1 MRHSEMTDPLGDP
14 RSIET
19 LLAVMNALRTPETG
33 CPWDLEQDFS
43 SIAPYTIEEAYE
55 VADAIERLNMEDLCD
70 ELGDLQLQVVYHAR
84 LADEAGSFS
93 FGDVIEAIVTKMI
106 RRHPHVFGDA
116 EGVKSVAVKGMWE
129 GIKASER
136 SARTEGGG
144 DTSSS
149 LLADIPV
156 ALPGLT
162 RAVKLQSR
170 AARVGFDWPNLEPVF
185 AKVEEEIVELKDA
198 VAEGTDKAHIAEEL
212 GDLLFV
218 IANIARHLEINP
230 EGALRS
236 ANAKFIRRFNHIEQ
250 SVKASGQEL
259 ETVGLDGL
267 DRLWDEAKS
276 KGL

>member
-1 MRHSEMTDPLGDP
+1 MGDP

>member
-1 MRHSEMTDPLGDP
+1 
-14 RSIET
+14 
-19 LLAVMNALRTPETG
+19 
-33 CPWDLEQDFS
+33 
-43 SIAPYTIEEAYE
+43 
-55 VADAIERLNMEDLCD
+55 
-70 ELGDLQLQVVYHAR
+70 
-84 LADEAGSFS
+84 
-93 FGDVIEAIVTKMI
+93 
-106 RRHPHVFGDA
+106 
-116 EGVKSVAVKGMWE
+116 
-129 GIKASER
+129 
-136 SARTEGGG
+136 
-144 DTSSS
+144 
-149 LLADIPV
+149 V

-185 AKVEEEIVELKDA
+185 AKVEEEIVELKEA

-230 EGALRS
+230 EVALRS
-236 ANAKFIRRFNHIEQ
+236 ANAKFIRRFNHIEK
-250 SVKASGQEL
+250 SVKVSGQEL